1 MSPSSSLT
9 GDTRALRFEVEEF
22 YAVEAE
28 LLDSQNLGTWLQ
40 SVTDDFVYEVPVPVT
55 RDDPRAPQ
63 YSSTGF
69 LSRETRDSIDLWVSR
84 LSPALV
90 DAAYAENPPVRSRHF
105 VSNVRVAAGDG
116 NGAEFAVRS
125 NVLLTWG
132 KWNAEMRFTA
142 GERHDTFTVDADE
155 LRLRHRRVLLD
166 TNVVRLGHFRIIL

>member
-1 MSPSSSLT
+1 MSTPSSLT
-9 GDTRALRFEVEEF
+9 NNTRTLRLEVEEF

-69 LSRETRDSIDLWVSR
+69 LSRETRDSINLWVSR

-90 DAAYAENPPVRSRHF
+90 EAAYAENPPVRTRHF
-105 VSNVRVAAGDG
+105 VTNVRVTAGDG
-116 NGAEFAVRS
+116 DEFTVKS

-142 GERHDTFTVDADE
+142 GERHDTFTAADDM

>member
-1 MSPSSSLT
+1 MTASSNARE
-9 GDTRALRFEVEEF
+9 DRAIRIAVEEF
-22 YAVEAE
+22 YAAEAE
-28 LLDSQNLGTWLQ
+28 LLDSQNLNAWLA
-40 SVTDDFVYEVPVPVT
+40 SVDDDFIYEVPVPVT

-63 YSSTGF
+63 HSTTGF

-90 DAAYAENPPVRSRHF
+90 DAAYAENPPVRTRHF
-105 VSNVRVAAGDG
+105 VTNARVSLNDSNDG
-116 NGAEFAVRS
+116 EVTAKS

-142 GERHDTFTVDADE
+142 GERHDSFRVTNDG
-155 LRLRHRRVLLD
+155 LRLRRRRVLLD